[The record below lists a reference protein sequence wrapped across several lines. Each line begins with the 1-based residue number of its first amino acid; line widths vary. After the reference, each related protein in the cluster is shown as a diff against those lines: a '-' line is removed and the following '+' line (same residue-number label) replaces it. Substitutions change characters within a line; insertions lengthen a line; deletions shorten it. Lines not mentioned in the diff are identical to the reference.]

1 LITDV
6 KVRFVGV
13 EKVFLLDSSAVID
26 HCLSEQNAQV
36 VTSKELAAFAHS
48 KQPVEDP
55 CLPRSFAVQVYCK
68 RFHCHWRP
76 LKDLPHGEFYSL
88 KDH

>member
-13 EKVFLLDSSAVID
+13 LKVFLLVSSAVID

-36 VTSKELAAFAHS
+36 VTLKELAAFAHS

-55 CLPRSFAVQVYCK
+55 SLPRSLAVQVYCK
-68 RFHCHWRP
+68 PFHCHWRP
-76 LKDLPHGEFYSL
+76 LKDLSHEGFLLPEG
-88 KDH
+88 